1 MKLDWKLPIALLI
14 VIALLPVLCNGTI
27 ASDTPGRV
35 AEPGT
40 RSVSSA
46 SPRKPNIL
54 FIAID
59 DLKPLLGCY
68 GVPWIKSPTM
78 DRLAARGTLF
88 TKNYCQAALCAPTRA
103 SLLTGVRPDST
114 GVYFNPF
121 KVKNVLRLRL
131 PNVVTL
137 PQHFKNN
144 GYVTLAMGK
153 VFDGRT
159 VDAGHDAVS
168 WSRAYVS
175 HFGFAPGGRG
185 VRGYQNSETKERLTR
200 EARDHPGKHVPG
212 PPTEGEHVPDDAYA
226 DGAMARTAVK
236 EIEDLAKQQHPFF
249 LAVGFY
255 KPHLPF
261 IAPKKYWDLYDRDAL
276 PLAPNQRFP
285 RGSPP
290 SAHVI
295 PNSGELRDYAGV
307 PGSGP
312 IVEAQQRELIHAY
325 AACVSYIDAQ
335 VGLLIEALERSGVAG
350 NTIICLWGD
359 HGWHLGEH
367 GHWGKSTNY
376 EDATRAP
383 LIISAPGI
391 GQGVR
396 TSSLSEFLDIYPT
409 LCELAGLPKPSHL
422 QGKSLI
428 PIMRNSKTQLHEAAV
443 SQCSTVDSQ
452 MSPQLVGGR
461 IDEAAAIDSH
471 MGWTLRTPRYRYVE
485 WREAKL
491 TGNERV
497 FGSEQLGVELYDYE
511 KDPLETENFAR
522 RPEYAEVLKELQGL
536 FDGLLRHLPKRGQF
550 KDPRPIR

>member
-1 MKLDWKLPIALLI
+1 MKLHWKLLIALLTPIAPLPILCSGTLVFDNPARI
-14 VIALLPVLCNGTI
+14 VQ
-27 ASDTPGRV
+27 
-35 AEPGT
+35 PGT
-40 RSVSSA
+40 RPVSSA
-46 SPRKPNIL
+46 SRRKPNLL

-88 TKNYCQAALCAPTRA
+88 MKNYCQVALCAPTRA

-144 GYVTLAMGK
+144 GYVTRAIGK

-159 VDAGHDAVS
+159 VDPGHDAVS
-168 WSRAYVS
+168 WSRTYTS
-175 HFGFAPGGRG
+175 SLDFAAGGG
-185 VRGYQNSETKERLTR
+185 LVRGYQNSETKERLTR
-200 EARDHPGKHVPG
+200 EARDHTGTHVPG
-212 PPTEGEHVPDDAYA
+212 PSTECENVPDNAYA

-236 EIEDLAKQQHPFF
+236 EIEDLAKQRQPFF

-276 PLAPNQRFP
+276 PLAPNRSFP
-285 RGSPP
+285 RGSPRV
-290 SAHVI
+290 AEVI
-295 PNSGELRDYAGV
+295 PNSGELRDYAGI
-307 PGSGP
+307 PESGP
-312 IVEAQQRELIHAY
+312 ISDSRQRELIHGY

-335 VGLLIEALERSGVAG
+335 VGLLLRALEQSGAADH
-350 NTIICLWGD
+350 TIVCLWGD

-383 LIISAPGI
+383 LILYTPELGH
-391 GQGVR
+391 GVR
-396 TSSLSEFLDIYPT
+396 TGSLSEFLDIYPT
-409 LCELAGLPKPSHL
+409 LCELAGLPLPGHL
-422 QGKSLI
+422 EGKSLV
-428 PIMRNSKTQLHEAAV
+428 PMMRDPRAKLHEAAI
-443 SQCSTVDSQ
+443 SQSSTVDSQ
-452 MSPQLVGGR
+452 MSPRLLDGTLQEESR
-461 IDEAAAIDSH
+461 IDSQ
-471 MGWTLRTPRYRYVE
+471 MGWTLRTLRYRYVE
-485 WREAKL
+485 WRRAEL
-491 TGNERV
+491 TGNQRV
-497 FGSEQLGVELYDYE
+497 FGGEPLGVELYDYK
-511 KDPLETENFAR
+511 KDPLESENLADR
-522 RPEYAEVLKELQGL
+522 TEYAGVLKEHQAL
-536 FDGLLRHLPKRGQF
+536 FAKLLPHVPKRAN
-550 KDPRPIR
+550 